1 VSGTKP
7 HNLEVL
13 IEGYL
18 SGNLAEADRREVER
32 LLREDPSFR
41 AAVEAQRQI
50 DERLR
55 GMFAPGE
62 PLSRA
67 EILSAAQDAGDAE
80 TPVKSGRFKL
90 DRRQLVG
97 LAAAVVVG
105 AVAIWRLAGFF
116 EEPEIPPYAQQPP
129 RTFAEVY
136 EDEVADDLEP
146 DWVCE
151 NEQEFA
157 EAYRKRLGRPLV
169 LAQVPPNI
177 VATGLAYSNSVSP
190 YTVHLLTRVDG
201 EPVIVFADKLRRDN
215 PQSLP
220 EGSHLNLFRSELDEL
235 VLYEV
240 TPFDEPRVMEFL
252 SVKECD

>member
-1 VSGTKP
+1 MSGAEP
-7 HNLEVL
+7 QDHELL

-18 SGNLAEADRREVER
+18 RGNLTDDERREVER
-32 LLREDPSFR
+32 LLREDPSFQ

-50 DERLR
+50 DASLR
-55 GMFAPGE
+55 GIFVPSE

-67 EILSAAQDAGDAE
+67 EILRASQAKIGPKARAK
-80 TPVKSGRFKL
+80 PKRFQF

-105 AVAIWRLAGFF
+105 AFAIWRLTGFF
-116 EEPEIPPYAQQPP
+116 EQPEFSPYGNQPH
-129 RTFAEVY
+129 RTFAQVY
-136 EDEVADDLEP
+136 ADELADNLVP

-157 EAYRKRLGRPLV
+157 EAYRKRLGRPMV
-169 LAQVPPNI
+169 LGQLPRNI
-177 VATGLAYSNSVSP
+177 EATGLAYSNSVSA

-201 EPVIVFADKLRRDN
+201 EPVIVFADKLKRDN

-220 EGSHLNLFRSELDEL
+220 EDSHLNLFRSELDEL

-240 TPFDEPRVMEFL
+240 TPFDEPHVTEYL
-252 SVKECD
+252 SIKDCD